1 LLSGSHSEIDGA
13 CAAPRLKRRL
23 VPLVELCNV
32 KKHFGNQPVLD
43 AVNLQ
48 VEEHQ
53 VVCLI
58 GPSGSGKSTLL
69 RCINGLEKIDA
80 GEIRIHGNRVSGPGV
95 DVDALRR
102 DVGIVFQSYNLFPHM
117 TVLQNV
123 TLAPLRVLHQ
133 ERAEAEATAM
143 QLLKR
148 IGLEH
153 KAQEYPDRLSG
164 GQQQRVAIA
173 RALAMDPMVMLLD
186 EITSALD
193 PELVS
198 EVLNIVRELARDGM
212 TMLLATHEM
221 GFAREVASKVC
232 FLCDG
237 GVHEEGTPEQIFGEP
252 KNERTRAF
260 LRRIV
265 EAGRL

>member
-1 LLSGSHSEIDGA
+1 MALLEIHHVRKHYGA
-13 CAAPRLKRRL
+13 QA
-23 VPLVELCNV
+23 
-32 KKHFGNQPVLD
+32 VLD
-43 AVNLQ
+43 DVSLQ

-58 GPSGSGKSTLL
+58 GASGSGKSTLL

-80 GEIRIHGNRVSGPGV
+80 GEIRIQGDRVTGPGV
-95 DVDALRR
+95 DVNALRR

-133 ERAEAEATAM
+133 ERAAAQEKAM

-148 IGLEH
+148 IGLES
-153 KAQEYPDRLSG
+153 KAHEYPDRLSG

-173 RALAMDPMVMLLD
+173 RALAMDPMVILLD

-193 PELVS
+193 PELVA
-198 EVLNIVRELARDGM
+198 EVLTIVRELARDGM

-221 GFAREVASKVC
+221 GFAREVASKIC

-237 GVHEEGTPEQIFGEP
+237 AVHEEGTPEQILGQP
-252 KNERTRAF
+252 RNERTRAF
-260 LRRIV
+260 LKRIV
-265 EAGRL
+265 EARRL

>member
-1 LLSGSHSEIDGA
+1 VA
-13 CAAPRLKRRL
+13 
-23 VPLVELCNV
+23 LVELCNIS
-32 KKHFGNQPVLD
+32 KHYGDQRVLND
-43 AVNLQ
+43 VSLQ
-48 VEEHQ
+48 IEEHQ

-69 RCINGLEKIDA
+69 RCINGLETIDA
-80 GEIRIHGNRVSGPGV
+80 GEIRIHGDRVTGPGV

-117 TVLQNV
+117 TVLENV

-133 ERAEAEATAM
+133 KRAEAEEKALR
-143 QLLKR
+143 LLKR
-148 IGLEH
+148 IGLED
-153 KAQEYPDRLSG
+153 KAQQYPDRLSG
-164 GQQQRVAIA
+164 GQQQRVAIV
-173 RALAMDPMVMLLD
+173 RALAMDPKVMLLD

-221 GFAREVASKVC
+221 GFAREVATKIC

-237 GVHEEGTPEQIFGEP
+237 AVHEEGTPEQLFGAP
-252 KNERTRAF
+252 RQERTRAF

-265 EAGRL
+265 EARRL

>member
-1 LLSGSHSEIDGA
+1 VALLELRDVGKRYGGQYV
-13 CAAPRLKRRL
+13 LKDVSL
-23 VPLVELCNV
+23 EV
-32 KKHFGNQPVLD
+32 D
-43 AVNLQ
+43 A
-48 VEEHQ
+48 HQ

-69 RCINGLEKIDA
+69 RCINGLEPIDH
-80 GEIRIHGNRVSGPGV
+80 GEIRIHGDRITGPGV

-117 TVLQNV
+117 SVLQNV

-133 ERAEAEATAM
+133 PRAQAEERAM

-153 KAQEYPDRLSG
+153 KAREYPERLSG
-164 GQQQRVAIA
+164 GQQQRVAIV
-173 RALAMDPMVMLLD
+173 RALAMNPMLLLLD

-198 EVLNIVRELARDGM
+198 EVLGIVRELARDGM
-212 TMLLATHEM
+212 TMLIATHEM
-221 GFAREVASKVC
+221 GFAREVASRIC

-237 GVHEEGTPEQIFGEP
+237 AVCEQGTPQQIFAEP
-252 KNERTRAF
+252 QNDRTRAF
-260 LRRIV
+260 VRRIV
-265 EAGRL
+265 EAGRLQQPTRP

>member
-1 LLSGSHSEIDGA
+1 MALI
-13 CAAPRLKRRL
+13 
-23 VPLVELCNV
+23 ELCNV
-32 KKHFGNQPVLD
+32 KKHFGGQPVLD
-43 AVNLQ
+43 AVNLE

-133 ERAEAEATAM
+133 ERAAAEEKAM

-148 IGLEH
+148 IGLED

-173 RALAMDPMVMLLD
+173 RALAMDPMVLLLD

-193 PELVS
+193 PELVA
-198 EVLNIVRELARDGM
+198 EVLEIVRELARDGM

-237 GVHEEGTPEQIFGEP
+237 TVHEEGTPQQIFGEP